1 MTWLAAPLGALIG
14 AILGVL
20 GGGGAIL
27 TIPALVYLFGLA
39 PHEATSASL
48 VIVGLSCG
56 LAATR
61 HARRGMVHWHTV
73 LVMAT
78 VGALGTY
85 AGSLASAA
93 VDGRALVVLLAALLV
108 VVAGLMLRHTTPPDA
123 LDSPDAP
130 DSAGADGSAA
140 DTPAPAPPPP
150 ALLQTG
156 ALAVGLGAL
165 TGFFGVGGGFA
176 IVPALVLVLRFRPA
190 LAVGTSL
197 AVIAVNSVSALAAR
211 LGQGVTLDWPLVV
224 TFTAAAMLGSL
235 VGEYAGRR
243 LDPARLT
250 TAFAGLL
257 LAVAA
262 YMLVDA
268 IFLR

>member
-61 HARRGMVHWHTV
+61 HARRGMVHWRTV

-93 VDGRALVVLLAALLV
+93 VDGRPLVVLLAALLV

-123 LDSPDAP
+123 PDSPD
-130 DSAGADGSAA
+130 ADGSAA

>member
-14 AILGVL
+14 AVLGIL

-27 TIPALVYLFGLA
+27 TIPILVYVFRLH
-39 PHEATSASL
+39 PHDATSASL
-48 VIVGLSCG
+48 VIIGVSSA
-56 LAATR
+56 LAAGR
-61 HARRGMVHWHTV
+61 HARRGMVEWRTV

-78 VGALGTY
+78 VGAIGTY

-93 VDGRALVVLLAALLV
+93 VDGRVLVVLLAALLV

-123 LDSPDAP
+123 PDAP
-130 DSAGADGSAA
+130 DSDGSAA
-140 DTPAPAPPPP
+140 GAPAPTPPPP
-150 ALLQTG
+150 ALLQTA

-176 IVPALVLVLRFRPA
+176 IVPALVLVLGFRPA
-190 LAVGTSL
+190 LAIGTSL

-224 TFTAAAMLGSL
+224 TFTVAAMLGSL

-257 LAVAA
+257 LLVAA

>member
-14 AILGVL
+14 AVLGIL

-27 TIPALVYLFGLA
+27 TIPILVYVFRLH
-39 PHEATSASL
+39 PHDATSASL
-48 VIVGLSCG
+48 VIIGVSSA
-56 LAATR
+56 LAAGR
-61 HARRGMVHWHTV
+61 HARRGMVEWRTV

-78 VGALGTY
+78 VGAIGTY

-93 VDGRALVVLLAALLV
+93 VDGQVLVVLLAALLV

-123 LDSPDAP
+123 PNSPDSPDSP
-130 DSAGADGSAA
+130 DTDASAAGA
-140 DTPAPAPPPP
+140 PAPTPPPP
-150 ALLQTG
+150 ALLQTA

-176 IVPALVLVLRFRPA
+176 IVPALVLILGFRPA
-190 LAVGTSL
+190 LAIGTSL

-211 LGQGVTLDWPLVV
+211 LGQGVTLDWPLVA